1 MLEIIV
7 IALGSFLFGMMVM
20 KWRIEDENKDKQ

>member
-20 KWRIEDENKDKQ
+20 KWRIEDKNKD

>member
-7 IALGSFLFGMMVM
+7 IALLSFLFGMMVM
-20 KWRIEDENKDKQ
+20 KWRIEDENNDKQ